1 MSLSSPLKRPLKYLA
16 SLISIDLY
24 QRMSTFSIIRQQYP
38 QIARIPV
45 LPTRKDLWNYA
56 IGKFLAPD
64 LALTYLEFGVWQG
77 ESIKH
82 FAARNR
88 NEHSR
93 FFGFDSFEGLPEDWG
108 AMAKGTF
115 DQRGAIPQTT
125 DSRIRFV
132 KGWFQDSWDGA
143 CPSIRESLSGT
154 LAVHYDADL
163 YSSTLFALTKV
174 DSLKRA
180 YVAIFDEFTGHE
192 TRALYNY
199 CQAYGATVDF
209 LARTALQADPHLP
222 GQLACRIAPKNAL
235 AAA

>member
-1 MSLSSPLKRPLKYLA
+1 MKRPLKYLS
-16 SLISIDLY
+16 SLISIDVY
-24 QRMSTFSIIRQQYP
+24 QRMLTFSIMRKQYP
-38 QIARIPV
+38 QIAHVPV
-45 LPTRKDLWNYA
+45 LPTRRDLWDYA
-56 IGKFLAPD
+56 IENFLRPD

-88 NEHSR
+88 NERSR
-93 FFGFDSFEGLPEDWG
+93 FYGFDSFEGLPEDWG
-108 AMAKGTF
+108 PMSKGTF

-125 DSRIRFV
+125 DSRIKFI
-132 KGWFQDSWDGA
+132 KGWFQDSWDSSY
-143 CPSIRESLSGT
+143 PIIRESLGGT

-174 DSLKRA
+174 DVLKRA

-199 CQAYGATVDF
+199 CQAYGAKVDF
-209 LARTALQADPHLP
+209 LAKTALQTDPHLP
-222 GQLACRIAPKNAL
+222 GQLACRITPKNSLL
-235 AAA
+235 A